1 VSTNGHHA
9 LEISSLHA
17 GYGRYDVQRNLDL
30 HIADGEAVALLGPNG
45 AGKTTVLRAIMGL
58 VKHRRGSIRVAGE
71 ELIRMPAHRIGRGR
85 AAIVPEGRRLFLDQ
99 SVEDNLLLGA
109 IHLRRDGG
117 RVRGL
122 LDAVYDLFPM
132 LRSMRGRPSA
142 ALSGG
147 QQQMVAIG
155 RMLMS
160 DPKLL
165 LLDKPSLGLAPLAID
180 SVAAALEKLRLQGR
194 PLLLVE
200 QRVDLAFHVCDRV
213 YVLASGEVALEE
225 RSGDV
230 HAAERS
236 LIRAYLG

>member
-1 VSTNGHHA
+1 VSTNGHNA

-17 GYGRYDVQRNLDL
+17 GYGRYDVLRDLSL
-30 HIADGEAVALLGPNG
+30 HIAEGEAVGLLGPNG

-58 VKHRRGSIRVAGE
+58 VKHRRGSIRIAGE
-71 ELIRMPAHRIGRGR
+71 ELIRMPSHRIGRGR

-109 IHLRRDGG
+109 LHLRRDGQ

-122 LDAVYDLFPM
+122 LDSVYELFPM
-132 LRSMRGRPSA
+132 LRSLRGRSSS

-165 LLDKPSLGLAPLAID
+165 LLDEPSLGLAPLAID
-180 SVAAALEKLRLQGR
+180 SVAAALEKLRVQGR

-200 QRVDLAFHVCDRV
+200 QRVDLALRVCDRV

-225 RSGDV
+225 RAGDV
-230 HAAERS
+230 HAEERS